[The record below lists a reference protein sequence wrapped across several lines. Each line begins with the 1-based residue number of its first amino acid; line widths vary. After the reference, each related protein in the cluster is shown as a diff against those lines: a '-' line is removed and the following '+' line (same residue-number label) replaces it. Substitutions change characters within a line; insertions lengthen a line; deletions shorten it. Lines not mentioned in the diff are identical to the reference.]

1 MGRPVPPGITLGVVG
16 AHLSGQPLNHQLTE
30 RGARLLGGTTTAAN
44 YRLFALDT
52 VPAKPG
58 LVRVPAGGAPIAVEI
73 WELSP
78 AGFGE
83 FVAQVPSPMVD
94 RLR

>member
-1 MGRPVPPGITLGVVG
+1 M
-16 AHLSGQPLNHQLTE
+16 
-30 RGARLLGGTTTAAN
+30 

-58 LVRVPAGGAPIAVEI
+58 LVRVPRGGAAIAVEI

-78 AGFGE
+78 AGFGD
-83 FVAQVPSPMVD
+83 FVAQVPSPMTIGSVELID
-94 RLR
+94 GARSLASSASRWPSTAQWTSPTTGDGGPTWPRR